1 MESKRGQQGGRVVLV
16 AAMTSSRIIGRDGG
30 MPWHLPA
37 DLEHFKA
44 VTMGHPVIMG
54 RRTFESIGRALPGR
68 LNVVVSRG
76 RPDLPEGVVLA
87 ASLDQALATVSDA
100 AEVMIIGGGE
110 IYRQALGLAERLEL
124 TLIGADIEGDTRFP
138 AFALAEWRLV
148 RMTARPADAANAHP
162 LRFVSLERIRS

>member
-1 MESKRGQQGGRVVLV
+1 MTKIRPSESPPITLV
-16 AAMTSSRIIGRDGG
+16 AAMTRDRIIGHEGG

-110 IYRQALGLAERLEL
+110 IYRQALELADRLEL

-138 AFALAEWRLV
+138 AFALADWQLV